1 MRVLPSG
8 YRMGCRIARPWVK
21 CALVGLASLAASCS
35 SAGRPPQGSAAA
47 IVAAEHIEVVD
58 NFGAADLE
66 QRFQDVA
73 KRISPCVVAISAT
86 ESTIETE
93 ATLRSDELNPEK
105 LAGLLETV
113 DRTVGTG
120 FIVDA
125 DGYILTNDHVVAN
138 AEQLWVT
145 TDSHKVY
152 PAIVVGTDPRA
163 DLAVLK
169 IPASHLPVAHFA
181 NGVAHRGQ
189 WTVAIGNPYG
199 LAGGGEMSVS
209 VGVISAMNRSLP
221 RLSGKEDRLYSGLI
235 QTTAQ
240 INPGNSGGPLFDL
253 NGDVVGINT
262 AVILPQ
268 KQTNGIGFAI
278 PSDSHI
284 QRIVGNLKQGREV
297 VYGYLGVRVSG
308 PTPRELREAGL
319 PEDAAGVRIES
330 VEVGSPA
337 ASAKLKPG
345 DIITQLDGETIRDS
359 DDFVRLVGMCPVAE
373 PVKAI
378 IFRGAPQDI
387 ELKLRARPTP
397 AQTVTHGNQRLRW
410 RGMLLGPIPAGW
422 QGADKKAATSGI
434 LVIGV
439 DTKSPLLGEGIKA
452 GAVITSV
459 AGKAIRDLAE
469 LQRVINDT
477 PAAECRI
484 QLENTPSVVVSA
496 D

>member
-1 MRVLPSG
+1 M
-8 YRMGCRIARPWVK
+8 WVK
-21 CALVGLASLAASCS
+21 SALLGLGLLTASCT
-35 SAGRPPQGSAAA
+35 SAGRVSQNATPVRLAAD
-47 IVAAEHIEVVD
+47 HIEVVD

-73 KRISPCVVAISAT
+73 KGVSPCVVAISAT
-86 ESTIETE
+86 ESTIETDT
-93 ATLRSDELNPEK
+93 TLRSDELNPEK
-105 LAGLLETV
+105 LAGMLETV

-125 DGYILTNDHVVAN
+125 DGFILTNDHVIAN

-169 IPASHLPVAHFA
+169 IPADHLPVAHFA
-181 NGVAHRGQ
+181 AGAAHRGQ

-209 VGVISAMNRSLP
+209 IGVISALDRSLP

-253 NGDVVGINT
+253 SGNVIGINT

-278 PSDSHI
+278 PADAHI
-284 QRIVGNLKQGREV
+284 QRIVSHLKQGHEV
-297 VYGYLGVRVSG
+297 VYGYMGVRVSA
-308 PTPRELREAGL
+308 PTPRERREAGMA
-319 PEDAAGVRIES
+319 EDAAGVRIEA

-337 ASAKLKPG
+337 AAAGLKVG
-345 DIITQLDGETIRDS
+345 DIITKLDGDSVRDS
-359 DDFVRLVGMCPVAE
+359 EEFVRLVGMCPVAE
-373 PVKAI
+373 PIKAMV
-378 IFRGAPQDI
+378 FRGQEQDV

-397 AQTVTHGNQRLRW
+397 PQTVTRTSQRLRW

-422 QGADKKAATSGI
+422 QGANKNASAGGI
-434 LVIGV
+434 LVIGI
-439 DTKSPLLGEGIKA
+439 DSKSPLLGEGIKA

-459 AGKAIRDLAE
+459 AGQAVHDLPQ
-469 LQRVINDT
+469 LQRIINDT
-477 PAAECRI
+477 PAAQCRI
-484 QLENTPSVVVSA
+484 ELENTPSVVVSA
-496 D
+496 N

>member
-1 MRVLPSG
+1 M
-8 YRMGCRIARPWVK
+8 
-21 CALVGLASLAASCS
+21 
-35 SAGRPPQGSAAA
+35 AGHPPQGSGSA
-47 IVAAEHIEVVD
+47 IVAADRIEVVD

-73 KRISPCVVAISAT
+73 KRVSPCVVAISAT
-86 ESTIETE
+86 ESTVNTE
-93 ATLRSDELNPEK
+93 STLRSDELNPEK
-105 LAGLLETV
+105 LAGMLETV

-138 AEQLWVT
+138 AEQLWIT

-169 IPASHLPVAHFA
+169 IPATHLPVAHFA
-181 NGVAHRGQ
+181 TSAAHRGQ

-278 PSDSHI
+278 PSDAHI
-284 QRIVGNLKQGREV
+284 LRIMANLKQGREV
-297 VYGYLGVRVSG
+297 VYGYLGVRVSS
-308 PTPRELREAGL
+308 PTPRERREAGL
-319 PEDAAGVRIES
+319 PEDGAGVRIES

-337 ASAKLKPG
+337 AAAKLEPG
-345 DIITQLDGETIRDS
+345 DIITKLDGEIVRDS
-359 DDFVRLVGMCPVAE
+359 DDFVRLVGMCPVGE
-373 PVKAI
+373 PVKAVY
-378 IFRGAPQDI
+378 FRGDARDI
-387 ELKLRARPTP
+387 EVKLRARPTP
-397 AQTVTHGNQRLRW
+397 PQTITHGNQRLRW

-422 QGADKKAATSGI
+422 QGTDKKPAASGI

-439 DTKSPLLGEGIKA
+439 DSKSPALGDGIKA
-452 GAVITSV
+452 GTVITSV
-459 AGKAIRDLAE
+459 AGQHVHDLAE

-477 PAAECRI
+477 PPAECRLE
-484 QLENTPSVVVSA
+484 LENTPSVVVSA
-496 D
+496 N